1 MKVPAATLAALLLL
15 AICTPAEAQFDGS
28 DNIPISCCFSYVRHP
43 IPRRLITSAYTT
55 SSLCSQ
61 PAVILVTRKGQ
72 KLCVEPQASWVQE
85 YLKHFQMLKN

>member
-15 AICTPAEAQFDGS
+15 AICTPAEAQLDYS
-28 DNIPISCCFSYVRHP
+28 DNIPINCCFSYERRP

-61 PAVILVTRKGQ
+61 PAVILVTRKGRQ
-72 KLCVEPQASWVQE
+72 LCVEPQAPWVQE